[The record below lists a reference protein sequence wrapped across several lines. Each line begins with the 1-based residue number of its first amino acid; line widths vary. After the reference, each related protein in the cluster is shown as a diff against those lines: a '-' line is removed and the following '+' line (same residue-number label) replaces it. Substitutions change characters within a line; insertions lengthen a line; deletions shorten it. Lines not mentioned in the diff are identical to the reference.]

1 MCLEERSL
9 VESLECRRRCLRG
22 RSVEWVV
29 SQCCGEGQQGAGEA
43 YVFDGDEVTSGLLDR
58 LVYDTETS
66 APQFL
71 QHVIVV
77 GHCGI
82 SKGWVHCYEACA
94 AAVLSSLMVAAGRE
108 KMSVTIETGACM
120 RVVWSGLL
128 YQIVCPRSSESL
140 VLVMSH

>member
-1 MCLEERSL
+1 M
-9 VESLECRRRCLRG
+9 
-22 RSVEWVV
+22 
-29 SQCCGEGQQGAGEA
+29 
-43 YVFDGDEVTSGLLDR
+43 FDGDEVTSGLLDS
-58 LVYDTETS
+58 LVYDTETATS
-66 APQFL
+66 QLL

-77 GHCGI
+77 GHCGV
-82 SKGWVHCYEACA
+82 SKSRVHCYEACA

-108 KMSVTIETGACM
+108 KMSLTIETGACM